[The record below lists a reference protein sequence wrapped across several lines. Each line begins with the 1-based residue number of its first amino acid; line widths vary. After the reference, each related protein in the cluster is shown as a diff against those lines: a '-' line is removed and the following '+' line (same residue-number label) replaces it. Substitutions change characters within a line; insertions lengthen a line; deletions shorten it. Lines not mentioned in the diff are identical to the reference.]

1 MLAAYGQPGNKVGF
15 KYELLDV
22 VESTEVSMRWE
33 QDLRHHSDRWV
44 VLPVALP
51 GVQLPLGKSGKW
63 QDTLVSPQILL
74 LLFSPV
80 CSHELSLLSG
90 GFTRSQV
97 SKAVNILNM
106 VLSCELGYVQLGYNV
121 LSFNQLGNALRRQ
134 RQSKGTLRLN
144 QVRVQECWHIPLVC
158 PYNRLVDS
166 APVNMGGWLVSVLH
180 CLFEHNI
187 ESLFLEH
194 CMPIILSSLTSV
206 SLENS
211 LFIL

>member
-1 MLAAYGQPGNKVGF
+1 MWLSLQKCPWGENKTWSIILID
-15 KYELLDV
+15 ELSYQLHYQECNCHLER
-22 VESTEVSMRWE
+22 VEN
-33 QDLRHHSDRWV
+33 DRI
-44 VLPVALP
+44 LCYL
-51 GVQLPLGKSGKW
+51 
-63 QDTLVSPQILL
+63 DTLVSPQMLL